1 MGVTRP
7 RLSPQRGG
15 AVPFILLLPLLAA
28 CGGPSGSMR
37 KEVNGMIAAR
47 AYPAAQERIEKEK
60 EVSYGRKN
68 QVLYYLD
75 LGAVQHD
82 AGKFK
87 ESDASLDKAEARM
100 EELYTK
106 SVSRAAGTLVLND
119 TTTEYAGSRFER
131 AMVNAYRALNYVF
144 LGDQDN
150 ALVEVR
156 KLSRLLQEYS
166 DVYGASK
173 TAYKDDAF
181 AQFLS
186 SLLYE
191 DDGRPDDARIA
202 REKSRKAYEQYGAA
216 YGTPTPSLEPVG
228 EKKGSGE
235 LVFLHY
241 NGVAPRKISK
251 SFSVAWRDAA
261 VAVNATKNDEAQGGQ
276 AVNAINAGLL
286 GKSISVAFPDYEQ
299 DAFQIAGSAVE
310 ADGVRA
316 QTELAEDLT
325 AIAKKDLAEAQAV
338 IRTRAIARAAIKY
351 ILAKAASDKVA
362 KEFGKNSWQHLLA
375 QAGTAATAA
384 ATEFAD
390 TRAWATLPAQF
401 RIARLRLPPGK
412 HDVQVSYVG
421 SSGAVLSSQTFKD
434 VVILKGR
441 RTYLH
446 DRTAL

>member
-1 MGVTRP
+1 MGVDRP

-15 AVPFILLLPLLAA
+15 AVLFLPLLALLGA

-37 KEVNGMIAAR
+37 KDVNGLLAAR
-47 AYPAAQERIEKEK
+47 DFDGAQARVEKAK
-60 EVSYGRKN
+60 ESSYGRKN

-82 AGKFK
+82 AGRFK
-87 ESDASLDKAEARM
+87 DSDASLDKAERRM

-106 SVSRAAGTLVLND
+106 SATRAAGTLLLND
-119 TTTEYAGSRFER
+119 NTTEYAGERFER

-144 LGDQDN
+144 LSDLEN

-156 KLSRLLQEYS
+156 KLSRLLQEYA
-166 DVYGASK
+166 DTFHDKK

-181 AQFLS
+181 AQFLA

-202 REKSRKAYEQYGAA
+202 REKSRAA
-216 YGTPTPSLEPVG
+216 YKLYASAYGMPAPSLEPVG
-228 EKKGSGE
+228 AKNGGGE

-241 NGVAPRKISK
+241 NGVAPRKVSK

-261 VAVNATKNDEAQGGQ
+261 IALDASKDDEAES
-276 AVNAINAGLL
+276 ARAKNAIRGGLL
-286 GKSISVAFPDYEQ
+286 GKSITVSYPDYVQ
-299 DAFQIAGSAVE
+299 DPFQISGSAVE
-310 ADGVRA
+310 ADGVTA
-316 QTELAEDLT
+316 PTELAQDLS
-325 AIAKKDLAEAQAV
+325 AIARKDLAERQAV
-338 IRTRAIARAAIKY
+338 IRTRAIARATVKY
-351 ILAKAASDKVA
+351 VLAKAVSDQVSK
-362 KEFGKNSWQHLLA
+362 KYGKNSWQHLLA
-375 QAGTAATAA
+375 QAGGAATSA
-384 ATEFAD
+384 ATEGAD

-401 RIARLRLPPGK
+401 RVARLRLPPGT
-412 HDVQVSYVG
+412 HDVVVKYLG
-421 SSGAVLSSQTFKD
+421 SSGAELSSRTFKD
-434 VVILKGR
+434 VVIRKGR